1 MYAIFDSE
9 KNFISYSDQKLENP
23 FLSKEIPIEKSDILK
38 WRWDGNYD
46 DGEMVKL
53 ENVPYP
59 NVLNENFF
67 HDKYPFDFFISIL
80 LKQLFITA
88 KQNKNCQM
96 PFELMVKDYIQCF
109 ENNETYLNLLKI
121 SNKKQHEN

>member
-1 MYAIFDSE
+1 
-9 KNFISYSDQKLENP
+9 
-23 FLSKEIPIEKSDILK
+23 
-38 WRWDGNYD
+38 
-46 DGEMVKL
+46 MVKL
-53 ENVPYP
+53 EDVPYS

-67 HDKYPFDFFISIL
+67 NDKYPFNFFISIL

-109 ENNETYLNLLKI
+109 ENNETYLNLLKL
-121 SNKKQHEN
+121 SNKKQHET